1 MKAHT
6 IREYNEIYPVIRL
19 DISTES
25 ILGNLRY
32 CDEITKQSEMGTLPN
47 DCHLDDVFEG
57 VFELINQRRLIEEG
71 DR

>member
-19 DISTES
+19 DISAES

-32 CDEITKQSEMGTLPN
+32 CDEVSRQSEIGLQGDT
-47 DCHLDDVFEG
+47 HLDDVLEG

>member
-19 DISTES
+19 DISTAS
-25 ILGNLRY
+25 IMGNLRY
-32 CDEITKQSEMGTLPN
+32 CDEVSIQSERGLQG
-47 DCHLDDVFEG
+47 DCHLDDVIEG